1 MEQTKA
7 LNALEPYLALTKSAT
22 APRAAAD
29 LITQATSNPNTYV
42 FAELLQAPQI
52 QALVQSPEYA
62 PYLSLLE
69 IFSYGTFAGYTQA
82 LNTTP
87 SLPKLNDA
95 QALKLRQLSLLT
107 LARDPHNL
115 SYTALQQ
122 ALSLP
127 DARAVED
134 LVISAIYAGLV
145 SAQLDPRHQTI
156 HVSGVSPLRDLEPNS
171 VPPMLAALRSW
182 SARCTD
188 TLADLES
195 QISAVRAAAAERAAE
210 KAAWDQTQARM
221 VLEEQ
226 RRSDNALVASA
237 AGGVHGPRQTRLVDA
252 AVARL
257 RGGGNGGQ
265 RSGKRG
271 SGSLE
276 GGQDSDEAMDLDE
289 EEPDDGDVASGGGGV
304 GGSSVGKKLRAR
316 RKL

>member
-52 QALVQSPEYA
+52 QNLVQSPEYA

-82 LNTTP
+82 LSTTP

-122 ALSLP
+122 ALSLS

-134 LVISAIYAGLV
+134 LVISAIYAGLI

-171 VPPMLAALRSW
+171 IPPTLAALRSW
-182 SARCTD
+182 SRRCTD

-195 QISAVRAAAAERAAE
+195 QISDVKAAAAERAAE

-221 VLEEQ
+221 VEEQ
-226 RRSDNALVASA
+226 RRSDNALASA

-289 EEPDDGDVASGGGGV
+289 EEPEDGDAASGGGGV